1 MYAGSANYDGVPC
14 TVIDVDPEDSGG
26 AAGSRFYSV
35 AAGRRLVSSVSG
47 YLNDQF
53 TLAARKI
60 FCTEPLATL
69 FMRRYVSDSD
79 FANAQWMLNSGMVLK
94 SWHRPLLQQALIN
107 NDHDMVVLLLKNSE
121 PSDSLLEVMLDISP
135 YTFFDLVAD
144 ELLTLTESHY
154 CLVVFAATRGKLNV
168 VRGLVA
174 GGAPAFRQGE
184 GLNCTSALEAAALN
198 NHDGTVQY
206 LAKAGALKSLLTDEF
221 VQKSPATVHKLLQK
235 NQLKLDADYYPLV
248 LGAAARGDL
257 EILKLLLASGAPA
270 SCHDEDYAQSALL
283 HALIFGRVDTFKF
296 LISQGANRAAADWF
310 CLSSPE
316 ERDVFIERIKQS
328 GQ

>member
-14 TVIDVDPEDSGG
+14 TVIDVDPEDSGD
-26 AAGSRFYSV
+26 AAGSRFYPV

-69 FMRRYVSDSD
+69 FMRRYVNDSD
-79 FANAQWMLNSGMVLK
+79 FANAQWMLNNGLVLR

-107 NDHDMVVLLLKNSE
+107 SDHDMLVLLLKNSA

-135 YTFFDLVAD
+135 YTFFNLVAD

-154 CLVVFAATRGKLNV
+154 CLVVFAATQGRLNI

-184 GLNCTSALEAAALN
+184 GVICTSALEAAALN
-198 NHDGTVQY
+198 NHCDTVRY
-206 LAKAGALKSLLTDEF
+206 LAEAGALKSLLTDEF

-248 LGAAARGDL
+248 LGAAARGDM
-257 EILKLLLASGAPA
+257 EILKLLIASGAPA

-283 HALIFGRVDTFKF
+283 HALIFGRDDAFRF
-296 LISQGANRAAADWF
+296 LISKGASRAAANWYF
-310 CLSSPE
+310 LTSPE
-316 ERDVFIERIKQS
+316 ERELFKKRIKQI